1 MMKKIV
7 VTIVIFLLGTAPFVV
22 ADGDGLIAFDS
33 SWTIHELASSEA
45 IPVKNLAAELTLELS
60 VVDGRSLA
68 ELGISRTAAAD
79 AIESYREGEAGM
91 VGSIV
96 AVGMVIVFM
105 SLVVV
110 ASLISLFQHLH
121 LFDRDRPRHKARSV
135 KSVVGTITSQ
145 GDMSARSIAAVV
157 AAIFLHEEEVDAEN
171 RLLLTWR
178 RASAGAWKTCEGMP
192 NCSYFAAKRGR

>member
-1 MMKKIV
+1 MRRLV
-7 VTIVIFLLGTAPFVV
+7 VIIAVLLLGMAPFVV
-22 ADGDGLIAFDS
+22 ADGDGLVAFNS
-33 SWTIHELASSEA
+33 SWTIRELAHSESV
-45 IPVKNLAAELTLELS
+45 PVKKLAAEFDLVLREAEGS
-60 VVDGRSLA
+60 SLA
-68 ELGISRTAAAD
+68 ALGITRSDAD
-79 AIESYREGEAGM
+79 GAIERYRETEGRM

-96 AVGMVIVFM
+96 AVGMIIVFG

-121 LFDRDRPRHKARSV
+121 ILDRGWSRRKSRSV

-145 GDMSARSIAAVV
+145 GDLSERSIAAVV

-178 RASAGAWKTCEGMP
+178 RASTSVWRTGGAMP
-192 NCSYFAAKRGR
+192 NSAYFAAKRGR